1 MRLKTLLFAIA
12 LILASTA
19 YAQFELCSI
28 FTDNMVLQRDTEI
41 PIWGWTNERTPMKVT
56 FRGQTY
62 EVNIDDQ
69 GKWQSKLPAT
79 AAGGTYEIII
89 EQGGDKK
96 MLKNILFGDV
106 WVCSGQSNMEWTI
119 QNSMRAEEEIAN
131 AHDPQIRHFKVVREG
146 ANFPEDRLDG
156 EPWQVASSE
165 TLADFTAVGYFFAKE
180 LRDKVGVPIGLLNSS
195 WGGSRVEPWMSAEAL
210 GYGNAQSAGE
220 ILKKRQKERA
230 EKQEKQL
237 KELLGEIPT
246 EDKGLMNGEAKWAA
260 IDYEDASWET
270 MELPNLWEGQGLE
283 GVDGIV
289 WYRKSIQLSPQES
302 RKNIT
307 LYLGKI
313 DDSDITWVNGQK
325 VGEMEQKYNT
335 NRVYEIPSSVLKA
348 GDNIITVRV
357 EDTGGGGGLYGDD
370 NGEMAYVIDGKKVD
384 LSGSWK
390 YKVAKVELGSMTAGL
405 TNHTPMLLYN
415 KMIHPILDFP
425 IKGVIWYQGESNASP
440 SEAFEYRDLF
450 SDMIVDWRKR
460 WNTKGDF
467 PFLFVQL
474 ANFMAPSKQPT
485 ESGWATLRE
494 SQSATLK
501 LPNTA
506 QAVIIDI
513 GEADDIHPRN
523 KHDVGYRLSLG
534 ARKFAYGEDELV
546 HSGPTYKKMK
556 RRGKKI
562 VLQFDHVGSGLVAK
576 SGELEEFAIA
586 GADKAFV
593 WAKAKIKK
601 DKVIVWN
608 ETIKKPVAVRY
619 AWANNPDKANLYN
632 KEGLPTSPFR
642 TDKW

>member
-1 MRLKTLLFAIA
+1 
-12 LILASTA
+12 
-19 YAQFELCSI
+19 
-28 FTDNMVLQRDTEI
+28 
-41 PIWGWTNERTPMKVT
+41 
-56 FRGQTY
+56 
-62 EVNIDDQ
+62 
-69 GKWQSKLPAT
+69 
-79 AAGGTYEIII
+79 
-89 EQGGDKK
+89 
-96 MLKNILFGDV
+96 
-106 WVCSGQSNMEWTI
+106 
-119 QNSMRAEEEIAN
+119 
-131 AHDPQIRHFKVVREG
+131 
-146 ANFPEDRLDG
+146 
-156 EPWQVASSE
+156 
-165 TLADFTAVGYFFAKE
+165 
-180 LRDKVGVPIGLLNSS
+180 VPIGLLNSS

-210 GYGNAQSAGE
+210 GYDDAQSAGE
-220 ILKKRQKERA
+220 INEKRQKEQLD
-230 EKQEKQL
+230 KQQKML
-237 KELLGEIPT
+237 KELLGELPF
-246 EDKGLMNGEAKWAA
+246 EDEGLVDGEAIWATVN
-260 IDYEDASWET
+260 YEDASWKT
-270 MELPNLWEGQGLE
+270 MDLPNLWEGQGLE

-289 WYRKSIQLSPQES
+289 WYRKSIQLSPQEA
-302 RKNIT
+302 RKGIM
-307 LYLGKI
+307 LHLGKI
-313 DDSDITWVNGQK
+313 DDSDITWMNGQQIGK
-325 VGEMEQKYNT
+325 TEQKYNV
-335 NRVYEIPSSVLKA
+335 NRVYEVPSSILKA
-348 GDNIITVRV
+348 GENIITVRV

-370 NGEMAYVIDGKKVD
+370 NGEMSYLVDEKKTG

-390 YKVAKVELGSMTAGL
+390 YKIGKVELASMSAGR

-460 WNTKGDF
+460 WNAKGDF

-534 ARKFAYGEDELV
+534 ARKFTYGEADLV

-556 RRGKKI
+556 RKGKKI
-562 VLQFDHVGSGLVAK
+562 VLQFDQAGKGLVAK
-576 SGELEEFAIA
+576 DGELKEFAIA
-586 GADKAFV
+586 GADQKFV

-601 DKVIVWN
+601 DKIVVWS

-619 AWANNPDKANLYN
+619 AWANNPDGANLYN
-632 KEGLPTSPFR
+632 QEGLPASPFR